1 MKPVRALLLLCLFLV
16 VPSLHAQTIALKI
29 GGKTVRAELAN
40 TPEARSHGLMQRKKL
55 CANCGMLFV
64 FPRPDIQSFW
74 MKNTPL
80 PLSIAFIAP
89 SGIIVNIEDMQP
101 ETTDTHESSDEAL
114 YALEMAQ
121 GWFERSGVK
130 PQDMVGGLRRVPHG
144 Q

>member
-1 MKPVRALLLLCLFLV
+1 MKSVRANLLLCLFLIAL
-16 VPSLHAQTIALKI
+16 PLHAQTIALKI
-29 GGKTVRAELAN
+29 GGKTVRAELAD
-40 TPEARSHGLMQRKKL
+40 TPKARSHGLMQRKKL

-101 ETTDTHESSDEAL
+101 ETTNTHESSDEAL
-114 YALEMAQ
+114 YALEMEQ

-130 PQDMVGGLRRVPHG
+130 PKDVVRGLRRVPHG
-144 Q
+144 K